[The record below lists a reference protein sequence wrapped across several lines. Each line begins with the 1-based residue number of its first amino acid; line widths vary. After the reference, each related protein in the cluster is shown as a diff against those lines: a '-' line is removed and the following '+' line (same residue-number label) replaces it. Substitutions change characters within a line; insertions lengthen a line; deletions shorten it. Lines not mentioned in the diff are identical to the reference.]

1 MIWTKIRII
10 KRVSCLLIFLFNFA
24 HFNLYAD
31 ERIQAAI
38 EQINIISK
46 DLKTLEKAVYKSS
59 DAINLSSSN
68 QNINEDIMAKH
79 LLKLNDIE
87 NQFRELTNRF
97 EEINFKMD
105 KLSKR
110 VTKIQSDT
118 QMRISDL
125 EQENSSQ
132 NNKAKKKP
140 PSNQNQKKQKVAL
153 NPATPQDFGALP
165 GYQKKDLPEK
175 QQVNSVETA
184 GTVVTSQAERS
195 ESLLPNKPP
204 KDQYDFAINFMK
216 IGDYETAEFA
226 LKEFIEKNK
235 DHDLAGSAQYWY
247 GETFRIRQL
256 YSDAASAYL
265 DGYQN
270 YPKSKKAPDNLLKLG
285 ITMVQLGEKD
295 QGCKMIAGIKKQ
307 YPNAKQSVIQKA
319 QYEQKKFK
327 CKKV

>member
-10 KRVSCLLIFLFNFA
+10 KSVSYLLIFLFNFA

-140 PSNQNQKKQKVAL
+140 PSNQNQKKQKGK
-153 NPATPQDFGALP
+153 T
-165 GYQKKDLPEK
+165 
-175 QQVNSVETA
+175 
-184 GTVVTSQAERS
+184 
-195 ESLLPNKPP
+195 
-204 KDQYDFAINFMK
+204 
-216 IGDYETAEFA
+216 
-226 LKEFIEKNK
+226 
-235 DHDLAGSAQYWY
+235 
-247 GETFRIRQL
+247 
-256 YSDAASAYL
+256 
-265 DGYQN
+265 
-270 YPKSKKAPDNLLKLG
+270 
-285 ITMVQLGEKD
+285 LGEFLKYFFNIL
-295 QGCKMIAGIKKQ
+295 GERRTEM
-307 YPNAKQSVIQKA
+307 Y
-319 QYEQKKFK
+319 
-327 CKKV
+327 